1 MANAF
6 QSHIVR
12 WLKIDRTGV
21 AVPEVR
27 ISAAAGSTCGLLN
40 QSHTRINI
48 N

>member
-27 ISAAAGSTCGLLN
+27 ISAAAISTWDF
-40 QSHTRINI
+40 
-48 N
+48 